1 MNNNFLLRARSTPLT
16 MVLIVVCVVVA
27 LASSFGDDVRFL
39 YPFFITAYIGHGLSE
54 IMSGEVWRLITP
66 IFVHF
71 GIIHILFNMLWLY
84 DLGSAVEQ
92 SRGSPHLGMLVGVI
106 AVLSNLSQFFWAGPL
121 FGGMSGV
128 VYGLLAYV
136 WIQGRLN
143 PRSGLALHP
152 QVALMMLVWFVL
164 CWSGLIGSIA
174 NMAHTI
180 GLVCGLV
187 LGWLFSPNKR
197 FV

>member
-1 MNNNFLLRARSTPLT
+1 MINDLILRARSTPLT
-16 MVLIVVCVVVA
+16 IVLIVVSVVVA
-27 LASSFGDDVRFL
+27 LASSFGDNRESL
-39 YPFFITAYIGHGLSE
+39 YPFLITESRSFSLPE
-54 IMSGEVWRLITP
+54 VMSGEVWRLITP
-66 IFVHF
+66 IFIHF
-71 GIIHILFNMLWLY
+71 SKLHILFNMLWLY

-92 SRGSPHLGMLVGVI
+92 RRGSPHLGMLIGVI
-106 AVLSNLSQFFWAGPL
+106 GVLSNLSQFFWGGPL

-128 VYGLLAYV
+128 VYGLLGYV

-152 QVALMMLVWFVL
+152 QVAIMMLVWFII
-164 CWSGLIGSIA
+164 CWLGFIGNIA
-174 NMAHTI
+174 NMAHTV
-180 GLVCGLV
+180 GLLCGLL